1 MQRRSSISG
10 YCSDRWS
17 DCSAWHPRHREP
29 VTVRTPMATTRQP
42 PAMAPTTLFRRR
54 PPPRHTP
61 PSGLRLSI
69 PPRPTPGSTSLPPPN
84 QTHQRM
90 RTTTSQSRADG
101 ELTPSLDKASRH
113 GSGQHRGSSGCDRAT
128 TIRRTDADRGELAD
142 AAGVTGWRAII
153 VGERCRRALRRTRG
167 LLSRQQHQS
176 AADTRRIH
184 PAGAVLTT
192 RNHDSKAWH
201 CGGFRFSVLCWCGRL
216 RSLPGSVGCRSP
228 RSASSA
234 VRARGSR
241 KAPTNQPRKPPRPT
255 PRNTGHPDRS
265 PRHTNLGHL
274 GSGGVIWFL
283 AGPTFTGRGKDVQPD
298 RRQTAGTARR
308 RCAGSP
314 DLEDPVC
321 SQVRRAPRWEQ
332 TAPTANGAAQRTTS
346 QRSNKRSRTCQT
358 PNRPALVT
366 QRHPR
371 STT

>member
-274 GSGGVIWFL
+274 GSGGGHLV
-283 AGPTFTGRGKDVQPD
+283 PGRNRIHRPVQGRSARPAANSRD
-298 RRQTAGTARR
+298 R
-308 RCAGSP
+308 
-314 DLEDPVC
+314 
-321 SQVRRAPRWEQ
+321 
-332 TAPTANGAAQRTTS
+332 PTALRRVPG
-346 QRSNKRSRTCQT
+346 
-358 PNRPALVT
+358 P
-366 QRHPR
+366 
-371 STT
+371 